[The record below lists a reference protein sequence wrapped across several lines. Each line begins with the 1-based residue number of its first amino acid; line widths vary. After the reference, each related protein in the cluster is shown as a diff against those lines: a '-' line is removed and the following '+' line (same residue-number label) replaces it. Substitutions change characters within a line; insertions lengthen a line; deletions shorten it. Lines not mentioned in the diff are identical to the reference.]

1 MLEAQSVQNSIIWT
15 KEHQIPARLT
25 QLRQTIQ
32 HRTSILSLEDNT
44 EEVRKWLRGI
54 VTETEELYALLSSW
68 YKGDKD
74 TLDIE
79 NIIYAILEH
88 SQSLLL
94 QIDHLQWFELKTKIY
109 DTRVFS
115 SITPFPECMTVLIY
129 IYGNLKLHTPIGV
142 RKLPLSYKKEWVKTL
157 QDYRKNED
165 DVSLMTY
172 VAKRLNYFA
181 KLDQYASE
189 IPFPPEYRDTIL
201 SPDGKTD
208 WSYAVWCIYQ
218 ELKKPRPWMLKFN
231 FVFDAD
237 ILTKLEVWLKS
248 EDYFSHPHSPRER
261 SPSRTPIASTSPP
274 RPQIPGGYRKV
285 DLSELLNEL
294 QMLGQCSS

>member
-1 MLEAQSVQNSIIWT
+1 M
-15 KEHQIPARLT
+15 
-25 QLRQTIQ
+25 
-32 HRTSILSLEDNT
+32 
-44 EEVRKWLRGI
+44 
-54 VTETEELYALLSSW
+54 SS
-68 YKGDKD
+68 
-74 TLDIE
+74 
-79 NIIYAILEH
+79 
-88 SQSLLL
+88 
-94 QIDHLQWFELKTKIY
+94 
-109 DTRVFS
+109 
-115 SITPFPECMTVLIY
+115 PFPECMTVLID
-129 IYGNLKLHTPIGV
+129 IYGNLKLHTLIGV
-142 RKLPLSYKKEWVKTL
+142 RELPILFKKDWMKTL
-157 QDYRKNED
+157 QDYRKNGD

-172 VAKRLNYFA
+172 IANNLNFFV
-181 KLDQYASE
+181 KSEQYELE
-189 IPFPPEYRDTIL
+189 IPFPSKYRDTIL

-261 SPSRTPIASTSPP
+261 SPSRTPVAPTSPS
-274 RPQIPGGYRKV
+274 RPQRPGGYQKV